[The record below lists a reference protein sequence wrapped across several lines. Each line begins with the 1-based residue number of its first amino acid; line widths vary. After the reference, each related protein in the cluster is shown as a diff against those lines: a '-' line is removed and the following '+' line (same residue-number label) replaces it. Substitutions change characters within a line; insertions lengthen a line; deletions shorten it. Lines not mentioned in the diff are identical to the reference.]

1 MKKFMNILLKNKRI
15 ALLLAILIGIT
26 IIYPFLGDNYTDK
39 PQEKKEDVNQLE
51 KRLTDI
57 LSKIDGA
64 GKVDVMVTLHSEGEK
79 LILKDSTDS
88 KSGLS
93 FGNDA
98 VNGEKTVMQKDG
110 SKEQPFVRKITKA
123 EIRGVIVC
131 ADGADN
137 QKTKNEIISACTA
150 VLDVPVTRVSVVK
163 RKRG

>member
-1 MKKFMNILLKNKRI
+1 MRHFMNILLKNKRL
-15 ALLLAILIGIT
+15 ALLLAILVGIGS
-26 IIYPFLGDNYTDK
+26 IYTFMGDNTAQKTQDRT
-39 PQEKKEDVNQLE
+39 EDVNQLE
-51 KRLTDI
+51 KRLKDI

-79 LILKDSTDS
+79 LILKDSADS
-88 KSGLS
+88 KSAIS
-93 FGNDA
+93 FGNEA

-163 RKRG
+163 RKKG